1 MAAVGS
7 RRTDSATLPDEPCL
21 AGQQAL
27 ALSLRKRDAEVV
39 RAQGVRDG
47 ICGRT
52 AQQLVYEVRMGR
64 DRTPRLVTQMYEYA
78 GGGSRA
84 PRRDEVLKYSAC
96 PVWGND
102 QDVPASTQAFS
113 TGRWQGV
120 G

>member
-1 MAAVGS
+1 
-7 RRTDSATLPDEPCL
+7 
-21 AGQQAL
+21 
-27 ALSLRKRDAEVV
+27 
-39 RAQGVRDG
+39 
-47 ICGRT
+47 
-52 AQQLVYEVRMGR
+52 VYEVRMGR